1 MGQRLRTALPPIAG
15 PAMAAVAAAA
25 ALLLAAG
32 GPTAAADTGGGSAA
46 RPAPAPGGNPARPAP
61 APPSRIQASC
71 GDGKSSAFPI
81 GARIR
86 GGPAVYR
93 AGAEPQTWLLDL
105 TNSTSGTCTSI
116 HPVVVFTDT
125 ARALRPAHLRMEFDA
140 PGGTHPVTLERSDRD
155 ETIAVFDGGDAFAGF
170 SVPAGGTTTVKVRLA
185 FAPDAPHGDVLADA
199 ALVQR
204 KGEHGDDGDWVGE
217 AGGYRFSVQG
227 PQDEDPVE
235 AGSLA
240 HTGPREWIYGAGAVG
255 ALLAGAGLL
264 LGARRLRAPREPRR
278 LRAPHGTPAT
288 HVPTD
293 DPDARA
299 RRDR

>member
-1 MGQRLRTALPPIAG
+1 MGQRLRTALPPGAKT
-15 PAMAAVAAAA
+15 AVAAVTAMA

-32 GPTAAADTGGGSAA
+32 APPAAADIGTGGGSA
-46 RPAPAPGGNPARPAP
+46 ARPAP

-105 TNSTSGTCTSI
+105 TNSTGGVCTSI

-140 PGGTHPVTLERSDRD
+140 PGGTHPVSLERSDRD
-155 ETIAVFDGGDAFAGF
+155 ETIAVFDGGGDAFAGF

-185 FAPDAPHGDVLADA
+185 FAADAPHGDVLADA

-217 AGGYRFSVQG
+217 AGGYRFSVRG

-240 HTGPREWIYGAGAVG
+240 HTGPREWIYGAGAV
-255 ALLAGAGLL
+255 AAVLAGAGLL
-264 LGARRLRAPREPRR
+264 LGARRLRSPREPRR

-288 HVPTD
+288 HVPTAA
-293 DPDARA
+293 PESRE